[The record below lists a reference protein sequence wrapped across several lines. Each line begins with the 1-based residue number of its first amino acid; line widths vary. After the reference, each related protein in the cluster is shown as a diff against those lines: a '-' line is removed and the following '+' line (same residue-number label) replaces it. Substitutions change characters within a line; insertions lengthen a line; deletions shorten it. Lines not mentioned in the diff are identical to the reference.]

1 MHLQVKVLSCKFLND
16 QGYGYVSDAV
26 ACIDYCL
33 SMGVDIIT
41 NSWAGGEDNP
51 AMKDVIQKASSQGI
65 YGSIL
70 LFQTYICDFVNIFLT
85 QACFLSWPLVTLQQ
99 T

>member
-1 MHLQVKVLSCKFLND
+1 
-16 QGYGYVSDAV
+16 VSDAL

-33 SMGVDIIT
+33 SMDVDIIT

-51 AMKDVIQKASSQGI
+51 AMKDVIQKASTQGT

-70 LFQTYICDFVNIFLT
+70 LFKPMLVILLT
-85 QACFLSWPLVTLQQ
+85 FS
-99 T
+99 